1 MTVEKKINKHLA
13 VETGLLY
20 SNLRAEQNL
29 HYLGIPVKLN
39 VTLAET
45 PIFDLYASVG
55 GVADKCIAGA
65 PDNSFKNEPVQLALT
80 AGVGMNYKINDK
92 LAFICRTG
100 SNAPFQDRTPKLETV
115 RSARPTRILT

>member
-1 MTVEKKINKHLA
+1 M
-13 VETGLLY
+13 Y

-45 PIFDLYASVG
+45 PKFDLYASVG

-92 LAFICRTG
+92 LALFAEPGVTHHSR
-100 SNAPFQDRTPKLETV
+100 QTPNWKQYV
-115 RSARPTRILT
+115 R

>member
-1 MTVEKKINKHLA
+1 M
-13 VETGLLY
+13 Y

-45 PIFDLYASVG
+45 PKFDLYASVG

-80 AGVGMNYKINDK
+80 AGVGMNYKINNK
-92 LAFICRTG
+92 LALFAEPG
-100 SNAPFQDRTPKLETV
+100 VNAPFQDRLQTGNSTFGE
-115 RSARPTRILT
+115 AYEF